1 MKRITI
7 AFCTALILVACNS
20 DKPADETKLASA
32 TTEEPKD
39 KKAEWVSV
47 DSATAEKNWMAY
59 ATPGEPHKM
68 LAKMDGAWTGE
79 IKMWMTPDGPPTTTT
94 GLATYKTIMDGR
106 YQESVHKS
114 NMMGQAFEGRS
125 TTAYDNAKKVF
136 VSTWIDNMGTGL
148 MTMEGTWDDAT
159 KTITYKGKMVCPYN
173 GQECDMREVYK
184 IIDDNTHYMEM
195 YGPDLKTGKEYKNM
209 EMTLKR
215 KK

>member
-7 AFCTALILVACNS
+7 AFCSALILVACNS